1 VGKFQIT
8 RRFSQPPL
16 DNFVDKPVNA
26 LYGLAKS
33 LFLNGFLYAAYETG
47 TIGM

>member
-1 VGKFQIT
+1 MT
-8 RRFSQPPL
+8 RRFSQSSL
-16 DNFVDKPVNA
+16 DNFVDKTVNE

-33 LFLNGFLYAAYETG
+33 LFLKDFLYTAYETG